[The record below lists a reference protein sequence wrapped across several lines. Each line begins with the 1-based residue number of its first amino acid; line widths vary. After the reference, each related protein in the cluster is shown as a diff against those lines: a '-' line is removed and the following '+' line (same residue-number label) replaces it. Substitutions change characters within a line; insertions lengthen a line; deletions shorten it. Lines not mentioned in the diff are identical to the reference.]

1 MTESHGRHGAAVM
14 TEAPVSMLV
23 PLGLVST
30 AIVAAG
36 VFAGTIVN
44 SLILPFLQ

>member
-1 MTESHGRHGAAVM
+1 MSGTHDHHGTVSM

-23 PLGLVST
+23 PLGVVST

-44 SLILPFLQ
+44 TLILPFLH